1 MNGYIYVCYGY
12 ILMQHICLKYTETHV
27 KFSLAL
33 WTKERIKEKD
43 DEYSLACLKKNM
55 RLNKKKLYLFIYYHF
70 F

>member
-1 MNGYIYVCYGY
+1 MDTYMYVMDIYSCN
-12 ILMQHICLKYTETHV
+12 IFALNTQEHI

-55 RLNKKKLYLFIYYHF
+55 RLNKKKFYLFILSIII
-70 F
+70 